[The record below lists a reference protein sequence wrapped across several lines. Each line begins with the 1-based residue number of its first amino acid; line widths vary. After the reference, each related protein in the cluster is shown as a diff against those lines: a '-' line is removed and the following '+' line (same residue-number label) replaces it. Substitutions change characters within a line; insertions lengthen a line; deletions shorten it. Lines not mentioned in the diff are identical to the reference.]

1 MIRGNYIQRGTGGNG
16 AGRWA
21 KAKQAQN
28 FWPTII
34 RLFKYM
40 RRDLAGVIFSMII
53 AAVSV
58 ILSVQ
63 APKILGNATTV
74 VFNGVIGSLTHH
86 TPIQID
92 FTKVESI
99 LLYVSVIYIISFIS
113 GVLQQSIMTR
123 ISQRTVFAL
132 RREFKDKM
140 QKLPV
145 SYYDTHNNGDI
156 MSRMI
161 NDMDNISGTLNQT
174 LIQLVTSVLQFVGTI
189 YFMLTISW
197 QLALVAFIT
206 VPLAFITV
214 RVVAPMSQR
223 YFTAQQRNLGLLNNQ
238 IEENYA
244 GHTVIK
250 TFNHEDEM
258 MKRFTKQNEAFY
270 QAAWK
275 AQFVSTLIYPTM
287 RFINNLDYLAMAVIG
302 GLKVV
307 SGTINLG
314 DVQAMLQYTNQFAQ
328 PITNISN
335 MLNTI
340 QATVASA
347 ERIFEVL
354 DEEEMTDV
362 ISERPKVADRGLQGK
377 PSKDE
382 EKMTDVM
389 TQNPKSTPPVVS
401 DSLVKFSNVAFSY
414 VKEQPLM
421 TDYSMEVREGEMVA
435 IVGPT
440 GAGKTTMINLLE
452 RFYDTTAGS
461 ILLRGQDIKT
471 ISRAE
476 LRSQMAMVLQ
486 ETWLFSGSIRD
497 NLRYGRLDA
506 SDEDI
511 VKAAKMA
518 YADEFIQTLPQ
529 GYDTVLNEEATNIS
543 QGQRQLL
550 TIARA
555 FLANPEILILDEA
568 TSSVDTRTERLI
580 QSAMN
585 RLLKGRTS
593 FVVAHRL
600 STIRDADQILVMNH
614 GNIVEKGNHE
624 SLLAKGGMYADLYN
638 SQFAQ

>member
-1 MIRGNYIQRGTGGNG
+1 MMRGNYMNRGGGG
-16 AGRWA
+16 AERFKKVRRA
-21 KAKQAQN
+21 EN
-28 FWPTII
+28 FWPTIV

-40 RRDLAGVIFSMII
+40 RRDMWGVIFSMVI

-74 VFNGVIGSLTHH
+74 IFNGVTTSLKLDQSIH
-86 TPIQID
+86 ID
-92 FTKVESI
+92 MAKVESI
-99 LLYVSVIYIISFIS
+99 LLYVAVIYVISFIS

-123 ISQRTVFAL
+123 ISQRTVYAL
-132 RREFKDKM
+132 RREFKEKM
-140 QKLPV
+140 RKLPV

-206 VPLAFITV
+206 VPLAMITV
-214 RVVAPMSQR
+214 RIVAPMSQK
-223 YFTAQQRNLGLLNNQ
+223 YFAEQQKNLGLLNDQ

-244 GHTVIK
+244 GHTVVK
-250 TFNHEDEM
+250 TFNHEEETLA
-258 MKRFTKQNEAFY
+258 RFAKQNDDFY
-270 QAAWK
+270 QTAWR

-302 GLKVV
+302 GVKVV
-307 SGTINLG
+307 SGTVNLG
-314 DVQAMLQYTNQFAQ
+314 DVQAMLQYTNQFSQ

-354 DEEEMTDV
+354 DEEELTENV
-362 ISERPKVADRGLQGK
+362 
-377 PSKDE
+377 
-382 EKMTDVM
+382 
-389 TQNPKSTPPVVS
+389 
-401 DSLVKFSNVAFSY
+401 DSLVISTDASNVDTRYTAESISRSRSTLTESKNADSFISFDKVAFSY
-414 VKEQPLM
+414 NENQPLM
-421 TDYSMEVREGEMVA
+421 TNVNIEVKNGEMVA

-452 RFYDTTAGS
+452 RFYDTTSGE
-461 ILLRGQDIKT
+461 ILLEGRNIREMK
-471 ISRAE
+471 RE
-476 LRSQMAMVLQ
+476 NLRNRMAMVLQ
-486 ETWLFSGSIRD
+486 ETWLFNGTIMD

-506 SDEDI
+506 TDKEVI
-511 VKAAKMA
+511 AASKMA
-518 YADEFIQTLPQ
+518 YADEFITTLPQ
-529 GYDTVLNEEATNIS
+529 GYQTVLNEEATNIS

-580 QSAMN
+580 QNAMN

-600 STIRDADQILVMNH
+600 STIRDSDQILVMNH

-624 SLLAKGGMYADLYN
+624 QLLNRGGMYADLYN

>member
-1 MIRGNYIQRGTGGNG
+1 MMRGNYMNRGGGG
-16 AGRWA
+16 AERFKKVRRA
-21 KAKQAQN
+21 EN
-28 FWPTII
+28 FWPTIV

-40 RRDLAGVIFSMII
+40 RRDMWGVIFSMVI

-74 VFNGVIGSLTHH
+74 IFNGVTTSLKLNQSIH
-86 TPIQID
+86 ID
-92 FTKVESI
+92 MAKVESI
-99 LLYVSVIYIISFIS
+99 LLYVAVIYVISFIS

-123 ISQRTVFAL
+123 ISQRTVYAL
-132 RREFKDKM
+132 RREFKEKM
-140 QKLPV
+140 RKLPV

-174 LIQLVTSVLQFVGTI
+174 LIQLVTSVLQFIGTI

-206 VPLAFITV
+206 VPLAMITV
-214 RVVAPMSQR
+214 RIVAPMSQK
-223 YFTAQQRNLGLLNNQ
+223 YFAQQQKNLGLLNDQ

-244 GHTVIK
+244 GHTVVK
-250 TFNHEDEM
+250 TFNHEEETLA
-258 MKRFTKQNEAFY
+258 RFAKQNDDFY
-270 QAAWK
+270 QTAWR

-302 GLKVV
+302 GVKVV
-307 SGTINLG
+307 SGTVNLG
-314 DVQAMLQYTNQFAQ
+314 DVQAMLQYTNQFSQ

-354 DEEEMTDV
+354 DEEELTENVDSPV
-362 ISERPKVADRGLQGK
+362 STLSESENADSFISFDK
-377 PSKDE
+377 
-382 EKMTDVM
+382 
-389 TQNPKSTPPVVS
+389 
-401 DSLVKFSNVAFSY
+401 VAFSY
-414 VKEQPLM
+414 NENQPLM
-421 TDYSMEVREGEMVA
+421 TNVNIEVKNGEMVA

-452 RFYDTTAGS
+452 RFYDTTSGE
-461 ILLRGQDIKT
+461 ILLEGRNIREMK
-471 ISRAE
+471 RE
-476 LRSQMAMVLQ
+476 NLRRRMAMVLQ
-486 ETWLFSGSIRD
+486 ETWLFNGTIMD

-506 SDEDI
+506 TDEEVI
-511 VKAAKMA
+511 AASKMA
-518 YADEFIQTLPQ
+518 YADEFITTLPQ
-529 GYDTVLNEEATNIS
+529 GYQTVLNEEATNIS

-580 QSAMN
+580 QNAMN

-600 STIRDADQILVMNH
+600 STIRDSDQILVMNH

-624 SLLAKGGMYADLYN
+624 QLLNQGGMYADLYN

>member
-1 MIRGNYIQRGTGGNG
+1 MMRGNYLNRGGKG
-16 AGRWA
+16 ADRFQKGRRA
-21 KAKQAQN
+21 EN
-28 FWPTII
+28 FFPTII

-40 RRDLAGVIFSMII
+40 RRDLWGLIFSMVI
-53 AAVSV
+53 AGLSV

-63 APKILGNATTV
+63 APKILGTATTV
-74 VFNGVIGSLTHH
+74 IFDGVTKSLKNHQA
-86 TPIQID
+86 IRID
-92 FTKVESI
+92 MAKVESI
-99 LLYVSVIYIISFIS
+99 LLYVLVIYLISFVS

-123 ISQRTVFAL
+123 ISQRTVYTL
-132 RREFKDKM
+132 RREFKNKM
-140 QKLPV
+140 KKLPI
-145 SYYDTHNNGDI
+145 SYYDSHNNGDI

-174 LIQLVTSVLQFVGTI
+174 LIQLITSILQFVGTI

-206 VPLAFITV
+206 VPLAMITV
-214 RVVAPMSQR
+214 RIVAPLSQK
-223 YFTAQQRNLGLLNNQ
+223 FFSEQQKNLGLLNDQ
-238 IEENYA
+238 IEENYS

-250 TFNHEDEM
+250 TFNHEAAAEKEFARRNDD
-258 MKRFTKQNEAFY
+258 FY
-270 QAAWK
+270 KSAWK

-302 GLKVV
+302 GLKVI
-307 SGTINLG
+307 SGSVNLG

-354 DEEEMTDV
+354 DEKEMTDG
-362 ISERPKVADRGLQGK
+362 ISVSEKVTDRK
-377 PSKDE
+377 KKRTDE
-382 EKMTDVM
+382 SPE
-389 TQNPKSTPPVVS
+389 NSVS
-401 DSLVKFSNVAFSY
+401 NLKATASPDFINFEQVAFSY
-414 VKEQPLM
+414 NENQTLM
-421 TDYSMEVREGEMVA
+421 TDVNFSVEVGQMVA

-452 RFYDTTAGS
+452 RFYDVSSGK
-461 ILLRGQDIKT
+461 ILLEGKDIRETK
-471 ISRAE
+471 RE
-476 LRSQMAMVLQ
+476 QLRSRMAMVLQ
-486 ETWLFSGSIRD
+486 ETWLFSGTIMD
-497 NLRYGRLDA
+497 NLRYGRLESTD
-506 SDEDI
+506 DEVI
-511 VKAAKMA
+511 QAAKMA
-518 YADEFIQTLPQ
+518 HADEFITTLPQ
-529 GYDTVLNEEATNIS
+529 GYQTVLNETATNIS

-555 FLANPEILILDEA
+555 FVANPEILILDEA

-600 STIRDADQILVMNH
+600 STIRDANQILVMDK
-614 GNIVEKGNHE
+614 GNIVETGNHE
-624 SLLAKGGMYADLYN
+624 SLLKQEGLYASLYN
-638 SQFAQ
+638 SQFAK

>member
-1 MIRGNYIQRGTGGNG
+1 MMRGNYLNRGGKG
-16 AGRWA
+16 ADQFQKGRR
-21 KAKQAQN
+21 AQN
-28 FWPTII
+28 FFPMII

-40 RRDLAGVIFSMII
+40 RRDLWGLLFSILI
-53 AAVSV
+53 ASLSV

-74 VFNGVIGSLTHH
+74 IFDGVTKSLKNH
-86 TPIQID
+86 TAIQID
-92 FTKVESI
+92 MAKVESI
-99 LLYVSVIYIISFIS
+99 LLYVMVIYLISFIS
-113 GVLQQSIMTR
+113 GILQQSIMTR
-123 ISQRTVFAL
+123 ISQRTVYTL
-132 RREFKDKM
+132 RREFKNKM
-140 QKLPV
+140 KKLPV
-145 SYYDTHNNGDI
+145 SYYDSHSNGDI

-174 LIQLVTSVLQFVGTI
+174 LIQLITSLLQFVGTI

-206 VPLAFITV
+206 VPLSMITV
-214 RVVAPMSQR
+214 RIVAPLSQK
-223 YFTAQQRNLGLLNNQ
+223 FFAEQQKNLGLLNDQ

-244 GHTVIK
+244 GHAVIK
-250 TFNHEDEM
+250 TFNHEASAEKEFA
-258 MKRFTKQNEAFY
+258 KRNDNFY
-270 QAAWK
+270 KSAWK

-302 GLKVV
+302 GLKVI
-307 SGTINLG
+307 SGTVNLG

-354 DEEEMTDV
+354 DEKEMTDGIPV
-362 ISERPKVADRGLQGK
+362 SEKVADES
-377 PSKDE
+377 SKNAVSNLGAID
-382 EKMTDVM
+382 KTDFINFD
-389 TQNPKSTPPVVS
+389 Q
-401 DSLVKFSNVAFSY
+401 VAFSY
-414 VKEQPLM
+414 NENQSLM
-421 TDYSMEVREGEMVA
+421 TDVNFSVEVGQMIA

-452 RFYDTTAGS
+452 RFYDVTSGK
-461 ILLRGQDIKT
+461 ILLEGKDIREIDREQLRG
-471 ISRAE
+471 R
-476 LRSQMAMVLQ
+476 MAMVLQ
-486 ETWLFSGSIRD
+486 ETWLFSGTIMD
-497 NLRYGRLDA
+497 NLQYGRLEA
-506 SDEDI
+506 TQEEVI
-511 VKAAKMA
+511 QAAKMA
-518 YADEFIQTLPQ
+518 HADEFITTLPQ
-529 GYDTVLNEEATNIS
+529 GYQTLLNEAASNIS

-600 STIRDADQILVMNH
+600 STIRDANQILVMEN
-614 GNIVEKGNHE
+614 GNIVEMGNHE
-624 SLLAKGGMYADLYN
+624 SLLKENGLYASLYN
-638 SQFAQ
+638 SQFAK

>member
-1 MIRGNYIQRGTGGNG
+1 MMRGNYLNRGPGG
-16 AGRWA
+16 ASRFA
-21 KAKQAQN
+21 KAKRAQS

-40 RRDLAGVIFSMII
+40 RRDLWGVIFSMFI

-63 APKILGNATTV
+63 APKILGTATTV
-74 VFNGVIGSLTHH
+74 IFNGVTSSLAHH
-86 TPIQID
+86 QSVHID
-92 FTKVESI
+92 MSKVGSI
-99 LLYVSVIYIISFIS
+99 LIYVSVIYGISFIS
-113 GVLQQSIMTR
+113 GILQQSIMTR
-123 ISQRTVFAL
+123 ISQRTVFTL

-145 SYYDTHNNGDI
+145 SYYDTHNNGDV

-214 RVVAPMSQR
+214 RVVAPMSQK
-223 YFTAQQRNLGLLNNQ
+223 FFAEQQRNLGLLNDQ

-244 GHTVIK
+244 GHPVIK
-250 TFNHEDEM
+250 TFNHEEEM
-258 MKRFTKQNEAFY
+258 MNRFSKQNESFY
-270 QAAWK
+270 KAAWK
-275 AQFVSTLIYPTM
+275 AQFVSTLIFPTM

-302 GLKVV
+302 GLKVI
-307 SGTINLG
+307 SGTVNLG
-314 DVQAMLQYTNQFAQ
+314 DVQAMLQYTNQFSQ

-354 DEEEMTDV
+354 DEKEM
-362 ISERPKVADRGLQGK
+362 G
-377 PSKDE
+377 
-382 EKMTDVM
+382 
-389 TQNPKSTPPVVS
+389 NPPVHADIVTS
-401 DSLVKFSNVAFSY
+401 SLVKFENVTFSY
-414 VKEQPLM
+414 VSDQPLM
-421 TDYSMEVREGEMVA
+421 TDYSMEVHEGEMVA

-452 RFYDTTAGS
+452 RFYDTTGGS
-461 ILLRGQDIKT
+461 IYLRGKDTKGL
-471 ISRAE
+471 SREA
-476 LRSQMAMVLQ
+476 LRQQMAMVLQ
-486 ETWLFSGSIRD
+486 ETWLFSGTIRD
-497 NLRYGRLDA
+497 NLRYGKLEA
-506 SDEDI
+506 TDEELI
-511 VKAAKMA
+511 QAAQMA

-529 GYDTVLNEEATNIS
+529 GYDTILNEEATNIS

-614 GNIVEKGNHE
+614 GNIVEKGTHK
-624 SLLAKGGMYADLYN
+624 SLLEKGGMYADLYN